1 MIDIN
6 LLPPEYGPRK
16 LVSLSNVFGIV
27 IFSLVCLSLSFSS
40 LRLMTAVQDYSAR
53 VEYYDNQ
60 IKLYRQQ
67 VEDIRQLG
75 KQVKL
80 LEARLNVVK
89 ELLREKSTWSDKLA
103 ELNQYLPRDGI
114 WMDGITI
121 EHERKVQVPAPE
133 GPPVSTGVEPVMV
146 NISGETISVDKVGQ
160 FVANLENSRIFGN
173 VIFDSAK
180 ADAQQS
186 GKDSFIAFKL
196 SAQVLAPGADL

>member
-1 MIDIN
+1 MIEIN

-16 LVSLSNVFGIV
+16 LVTLSNIFGIV
-27 IFSLVCLSLSFSS
+27 IFSLVCLSLIFSS
-40 LRLMTAVQDYSAR
+40 LKLMTAVADYSAR
-53 VEYYDNQ
+53 VGYYDDQ

-121 EHERKVQVPAPE
+121 EHQRNLQVPAPE
-133 GPPVSTGVEPVMV
+133 GPINTGFEPVMV
-146 NISGETISVDKVGQ
+146 NISGETVSVDKVGQ
-160 FVANLENSRIFGN
+160 FVANLEDSRIFGN

-180 ADAQQS
+180 TDTQQS

-196 SAQVLAPGADL
+196 SAQVLAPGSDL

>member
-16 LVSLSNVFGIV
+16 LVTLSNVFGIM
-27 IFSLVCLSLSFSS
+27 IFSLVCLSLIFSS
-40 LRLMTAVQDYSAR
+40 LRLMTAVQDYSTR
-53 VEYYDNQ
+53 IEYYDDQ

-80 LEARLNVVK
+80 LETRLHVVK

-121 EHERKVQVPAPE
+121 EHEKKVQVPVPE
-133 GPPVSTGVEPVMV
+133 GPVSTGVEQVMV
-146 NISGETISVDKVGQ
+146 NISGETVSVDKVGQ

-173 VIFDSAK
+173 IIFDSAK
-180 ADAQQS
+180 ADTQQF
-186 GKDSFIAFKL
+186 GKNPFIAFKL
-196 SAQVLAPGADL
+196 SAQVLSPGADL

>member
-16 LVSLSNVFGIV
+16 LVTLSNVFGIV
-27 IFSLVCLSLSFSS
+27 IFSLVCLSLIFSS

-53 VEYYDNQ
+53 IEYYDDQ

-80 LEARLNVVK
+80 LEARLHVVK

-121 EHERKVQVPAPE
+121 EHEKKAQVPVPE

-146 NISGETISVDKVGQ
+146 NISGETVSVDRVGQ

-180 ADAQQS
+180 TDTQQ
-186 GKDSFIAFKL
+186 GNKDSFIAFKL
-196 SAQVLAPGADL
+196 SAQVRAAGADL

>member
-16 LVSLSNVFGIV
+16 LVTLSNVFGIM
-27 IFSLVCLSLSFSS
+27 IFSLVCLSLIFSS

-53 VEYYDNQ
+53 VRYYDDQ

-121 EHERKVQVPAPE
+121 EHERKVQVPTPE
-133 GPPVSTGVEPVMV
+133 GTPVSTGVEPVMV

-180 ADAQQS
+180 TDTQQS

-196 SAQVLAPGADL
+196 SAQVLSPGADL